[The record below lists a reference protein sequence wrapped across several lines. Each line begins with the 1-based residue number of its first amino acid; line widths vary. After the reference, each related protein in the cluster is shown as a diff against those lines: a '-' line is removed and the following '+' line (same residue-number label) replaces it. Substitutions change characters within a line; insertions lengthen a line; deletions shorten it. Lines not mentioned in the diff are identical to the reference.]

1 MPKFMFKARDEKG
14 QPQSGQIEAESRD
27 EALQKLRAERK
38 LVIELEEGVVQV
50 DREPALVRH
59 AARSVKREEVIAF
72 AGQMSVML
80 ETGVPLGEAM
90 RSFVE
95 HSKSGSLRRV
105 MAVVHESVLAGST
118 LSSSMAAFPNVFPN
132 LMVSLMRAAEAS
144 GKMGMML
151 ARISEYL
158 GKERRTKRQI
168 VGAMVYPLV
177 MVAMAIAVTMFLV
190 VWVLPRFARIYESR
204 SASLPMPTR
213 IVMGASD
220 LILGNWTSI
229 IGLAALV
236 AGSLIFARSTRRGRR
251 FLDRVRLA
259 TPIVGPMFSQ
269 YYLTRATRTLAT
281 LLAAGVSVLDAL
293 RIVRAVT
300 ENAMW
305 EDLWDRMAVAVTSG
319 LTMGEVA
326 TSSKLIPA
334 PVASM
339 IAAGER
345 TGRLPETLDRVA
357 EVAENDLDE
366 AVKTASQLMEP
377 LMITVM
383 GGLIGGIAVALL
395 LPIFSISS
403 VMSN

>member
-50 DREPALVRH
+50 DRERALVRH

-177 MVAMAIAVTMFLV
+177 MVGMAIAVTMFLV

>member
-1 MPKFMFKARDEKG
+1 MPKFTFKARDEKG
-14 QPQSGQIEAESRD
+14 QPQSGQIEAESRE

-38 LVIELEEGVVQV
+38 LVIELDEGVVQV
-50 DREPALVRH
+50 DRERALVRH

-95 HSKSGSLRRV
+95 NSRSGSLRRV
-105 MAVVHESVLAGST
+105 MSVVHESVLAGST

-132 LMVSLMRAAEAS
+132 LMVSLMKAAEAS

-177 MVAMAIAVTMFLV
+177 MVGMAIAVTMFLV

-236 AGSLIFARSTRRGRR
+236 AGSIIFARSTRRGRR
-251 FLDRVRLA
+251 FLDRLRLA

-293 RIVRAVT
+293 RIVRGVT

-305 EDLWDRMAVAVTSG
+305 EDLWDRMAISVTSG

-326 TSSKLIPA
+326 TNSKLIPA

-403 VMSN
+403 VMSH

>member
-1 MPKFMFKARDEKG
+1 
-14 QPQSGQIEAESRD
+14 
-27 EALQKLRAERK
+27 
-38 LVIELEEGVVQV
+38 
-50 DREPALVRH
+50 
-59 AARSVKREEVIAF
+59 
-72 AGQMSVML
+72 
-80 ETGVPLGEAM
+80 
-90 RSFVE
+90 
-95 HSKSGSLRRV
+95 

-118 LSSSMAAFPNVFPN
+118 LSSSMAAFPSVFPN
-132 LMVSLMRAAEAS
+132 LMVSLMKAAEAS

-177 MVAMAIAVTMFLV
+177 MVGMAIAVTMFLV

-236 AGSLIFARSTRRGRR
+236 AGSVIFARSTRRGRR

-326 TSSKLIPA
+326 TNSKLIPA

>member
-1 MPKFMFKARDEKG
+1 MPRFTFKARDEKG
-14 QPQSGQIEAESRD
+14 QALTGTLDADTRE
-27 EALQKLRAERK
+27 EALEKLRAERK
-38 LVIELEEGVVQV
+38 LVVELEEGAVQV
-50 DREPALVRH
+50 DRERMLLKH

-72 AGQMSVML
+72 SGQLAVML

-95 HSKSGSLRRV
+95 HSRSGPLRRV
-105 MAVVHESVLAGST
+105 MSVVHESVLAGSN
-118 LSSSMAAFPNVFPN
+118 LSSAMASFPTVFPS

-144 GKMGMML
+144 GTMGMML

-177 MVAMAIAVTMFLV
+177 MVLMALTVTMFLV

-204 SASLPMPTR
+204 GSALPMPTR
-213 IVMGASD
+213 IVMGVSD
-220 LILGNWTSI
+220 VLLIHWPTI
-229 IGLAALV
+229 IGFGALI
-236 AGSLIFARSTRRGRR
+236 ASALIMARSTKQGRR
-251 FLDRVRLA
+251 FLDGVRLR
-259 TPIVGPMFSQ
+259 TPIMGPMLSQ

-293 RIVRAVT
+293 RIVKGVT
-300 ENAMW
+300 TNAQW
-305 EDLWDRMAVAVTSG
+305 EDLWDRMIHSVTSG

-326 TSSKLIPA
+326 VNSRLIPP

-339 IAAGER
+339 ISAGER
-345 TGRLPETLDRVA
+345 TGKLPETLDRVA
-357 EVAENDLDE
+357 EVAKQDLDE

-383 GGLIGGIAVALL
+383 GGLIGGVAIALL

-403 VMSN
+403 VMSP

>member
-1 MPKFMFKARDEKG
+1 MPKYTFKARDDKG
-14 QPQSGQIEAESRD
+14 HPQNGQIEAESRE

-50 DREPALVRH
+50 DRERALVRH

-95 HSKSGSLRRV
+95 HSRSGSLRRV
-105 MAVVHESVLAGST
+105 MSVVHESVMAGST
-118 LSSSMAAFPNVFPN
+118 LSSSMAAFPSVFPN
-132 LMVSLMRAAEAS
+132 LMVSLMKAAEAS
-144 GKMGMML
+144 GKLGMML

-177 MVAMAIAVTMFLV
+177 MVGMAIAVTMFLV

-204 SASLPMPTR
+204 AASLPMPTR

-259 TPIVGPMFSQ
+259 TPILGPMFSQ

-293 RIVRAVT
+293 RIVRGVT

-305 EDLWDRMAVAVTSG
+305 EDLWDRMAVSVTSG